1 MDWEDQVR
9 FLRDC
14 DTWEKRVLS
23 MCINK
28 EGHPVKWKG
37 AVVRDCF
44 TRMRDQLRVYR
55 DLEEIVK
62 NEHLPNTE

>member
-28 EGHPVKWKG
+28 EGR
-37 AVVRDCF
+37 AVVHDCF

-55 DLEEIVK
+55 DLEEIH
-62 NEHLPNTE
+62 NGRD